1 MQTSAPP
8 TVGSANREQRPGW
21 GKGDKNHDHTGPPG
35 QRKQESEKQDHESKE
50 HETKDCETKER
61 ETKGHEQPDPEK
73 REKEKKRD
81 R

>member
-1 MQTSAPP
+1 MQTSVST
-8 TVGSANREQRPGW
+8 TVGSDDREQRPGR

-35 QRKQESEKQDHESKE
+35 QRKQESEKQDHETKE
-50 HETKDCETKER
+50 RETKEC
-61 ETKGHEQPDPEK
+61 ETKGHEQPEPEK